1 MFIVSNVGP
10 SVYFLDVVACLHAS
24 GKNTCSRYDEQ
35 SVDPLIHVYLALQP
49 SQMKD
54 SASANFILLESY
66 PGCTKLCKN
75 ISQSLSLDIFFLAA
89 GTYLQ
94 FDLLCH
100 HTLIDGFISDF

>member
-1 MFIVSNVGP
+1 MISSQNNVLKYRTKGHEQ
-10 SVYFLDVVACLHAS
+10 V
-24 GKNTCSRYDEQ
+24 YDEQ
-35 SVDPLIHVYLALQP
+35 SVDPLVHVYLALQP

-94 FDLLCH
+94 YLTYYVITLL
-100 HTLIDGFISDF
+100 

>member
-1 MFIVSNVGP
+1 MAGP

-35 SVDPLIHVYLALQP
+35 SVDPLVHVYLALQP

-75 ISQSLSLDIFFLAA
+75 ISQSLSLDIFFFLQL
-89 GTYLQ
+89 GHISNLTYYVIT
-94 FDLLCH
+94 LL
-100 HTLIDGFISDF
+100 